1 MKFHEL
7 TLSSKVDRKRVGRGI
22 SAGGGKTAG
31 KGTKGQKARSGKTI
45 KPGFE
50 GGQTKLAMRLP
61 KLRGFKHERFVTY
74 QTVNIGDL
82 KAVSGKTIDGA
93 TLNKAGLVKY
103 ADRPVKILGQGE
115 VATAYNVSVQAVT
128 KSAQA
133 AIEKAEGKITINP
146 LKKPAKK
153 PEAATLKK
161 RAEASK

>member
-7 TLSSKVDRKRVGRGI
+7 TLSSKTDRKRVGRGI

-31 KGTKGQKARSGKTI
+31 RGTKGQKSRSGKKL

-74 QTVNIGDL
+74 QTVNLSDL
-82 KAVSGKTIDGA
+82 KAVSGTTINGVS
-93 TLNKAGLVKY
+93 LNKAGLIKY

-115 VATAYNVSVQAVT
+115 VTTALKVDVQAVT
-128 KSAQA
+128 KSALA
-133 AIEKAEGKITINP
+133 AIEKAQGTVTITV
-146 LKKPAKK
+146 LKNPAKK
-153 PEAATLKK
+153 PEAATLAK
-161 RAEASK
+161 RAAKK